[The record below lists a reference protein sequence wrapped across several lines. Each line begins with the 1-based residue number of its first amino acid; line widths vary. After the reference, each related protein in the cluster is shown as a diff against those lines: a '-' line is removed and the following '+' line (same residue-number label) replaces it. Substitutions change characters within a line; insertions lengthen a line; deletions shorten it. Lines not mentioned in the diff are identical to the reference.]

1 MKKLSGVALLGLLA
15 SCNTFEGIGR
25 DLAAGGEAIEGAAVT
40 AQQPAPVIQP
50 ANNPFTSRFLSS
62 NQSSSSS
69 LCSPTILGQH
79 KCRIT
84 AIHSDPNHHTNHI
97 RDRLISSAL
106 YSSSAAITS
115 SDISAFDVTF

>member
-50 ANNPFTSRFLSS
+50 APQPVIQQQPVYQQIPQQQPIIQQQPLQPYNSGATQVPNN
-62 NQSSSSS
+62 
-69 LCSPTILGQH
+69 G
-79 KCRIT
+79 
-84 AIHSDPNHHTNHI
+84 
-97 RDRLISSAL
+97 
-106 YSSSAAITS
+106 Y
-115 SDISAFDVTF
+115 TF